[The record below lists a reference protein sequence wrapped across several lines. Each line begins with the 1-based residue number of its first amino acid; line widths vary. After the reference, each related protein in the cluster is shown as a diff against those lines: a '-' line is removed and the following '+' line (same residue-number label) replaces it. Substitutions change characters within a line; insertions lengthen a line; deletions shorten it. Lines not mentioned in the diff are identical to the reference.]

1 MSDYSEDYG
10 DLIRQISMVE
20 PPGGIAPPAGGP
32 PAEPAGGEGI
42 PVPEDVQDWGMRLVD
57 LKGVARPPPFSGED
71 ADWYEWKFRFLSVM
85 GLLRIADE
93 MKYCGAM
100 QVPVDFAQLNPA
112 SKQKSTLLYNLL
124 IALVK
129 GRALAVLRGVSDSN
143 GLEVWRQFVQ
153 EYEPRQAA
161 RYSQMLQ
168 GVLNPEW
175 TSSLSFEV
183 DLREWEGALKR
194 YEEAAG
200 VQVPD
205 QIKCAAIAQHVPKAI
220 KRFIKMVPG
229 DIARGLRDL
238 EGRCFGVPHPRSGV
252 HADGFGVAR

>member
-1 MSDYSEDYG
+1 
-10 DLIRQISMVE
+10 
-20 PPGGIAPPAGGP
+20 
-32 PAEPAGGEGI
+32 
-42 PVPEDVQDWGMRLVD
+42 
-57 LKGVARPPPFSGED
+57 
-71 ADWYEWKFRFLSVM
+71 
-85 GLLRIADE
+85 
-93 MKYCGAM
+93 MKYCAAM
-100 QVPVDFAQLNPA
+100 QVPVDFVQLNPA

-129 GRALAVLRGVSDSN
+129 GRALAILRGVSDSN

-175 TSSLSFEV
+175 TSPLSFEV
-183 DLREWEGALKR
+183 GLREWEGALKR

-205 QIKCAAIAQHVPKAI
+205 QIKCAVIAQHVPKAI

-229 DIARGLRDL
+229 DITADYATLKGAILAFLTRDRAFTPMGLALRDDDAML
-238 EGRCFGVPHPRSGV
+238 VDAVEETQMAEVSALGKAGKEIGRAHV
-252 HADGFGVAR
+252 